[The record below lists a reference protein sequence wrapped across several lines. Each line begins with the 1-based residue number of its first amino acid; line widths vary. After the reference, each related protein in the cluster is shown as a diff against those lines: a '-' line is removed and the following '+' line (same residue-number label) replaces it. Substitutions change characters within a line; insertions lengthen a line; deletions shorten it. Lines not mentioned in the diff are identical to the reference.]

1 MSRRP
6 PAEAAPP
13 VLVTTA
19 EALAAL
25 CERLRGEEFVTVDT
39 EFMRERTYWP
49 ELCVVQLG
57 GEHETAVVDAQ
68 AEGMDLAPLGALLAD
83 NKVTKVFHAARQD
96 VEIFLLKF
104 GAVPTPLFDTQ
115 VAAMVAG
122 FGDQVSYDALA
133 RSLAGAQIDKAHRF
147 SDWSARPLSPSQIA
161 YAAADV
167 THLRRIYT
175 GLKARLER
183 EGRLDWVAEEMAV
196 LNDPATYR
204 TEPESAWERLK
215 PRTTNRRF
223 LGMLRALAAWRER
236 EAQRINIP
244 RQRLV
249 KDETLLELAATM
261 PETPADLARARGISE
276 GFAKGR
282 SGTGLL
288 AAIKEAKGL
297 PDSALPD
304 PPRDRSGPTPSPALV
319 ALLKV
324 LLAAKSEEHHV
335 APKLLASSD
344 DLDRLAT
351 EAHPDLPALHGWR
364 REVFG
369 EAALALK
376 AGRLALGVEGRR
388 VKLIEAA

>member
-6 PAEAAPP
+6 PAETPA
-13 VLVTTA
+13 LVTTA
-19 EALAAL
+19 EDLAAL

-49 ELCVVQLG
+49 ELCVVQLAG
-57 GEHETAVVDAQ
+57 DHEVAVVDAL

-83 NKVTKVFHAARQD
+83 PKVTKVFHAARQD
-96 VEIFLLKF
+96 IEIFLLKF
-104 GAVPTPLFDTQ
+104 DAVPTPLFDTQ

-122 FGDQVSYDALA
+122 FGDQVSYDGLA

-147 SDWSARPLSPSQIA
+147 SDWSARPLSASQIA

-175 GLKARLER
+175 GLRNRLER
-183 EGRLDWVAEEMAV
+183 EGRLEWVAEEMAA
-196 LNDPATYR
+196 LQEPSTYR
-204 TEPESAWERLK
+204 TEPENAWERLK
-215 PRTTNRRF
+215 PRTSNRRF
-223 LGMLRALAAWRER
+223 LGMLKALAAWRER

-282 SGTGLL
+282 SGAGLL
-288 AAIKEAKGL
+288 AAIKEARTQ
-297 PDSALPD
+297 PDSALPE
-304 PPRDRSGPTPSPALV
+304 PPKERGGASPSPALV

-351 EAHPDLPALHGWR
+351 ESSPDLPALHGWR

-376 AGRLALGVEGRR
+376 SGRLALGVDGRR
-388 VKLIEAA
+388 VKLIKAG